1 MADQP
6 QTKTNTQ
13 SEPILCK
20 HGCGFFG
27 NTATGGCCS
36 TCWRKIQKTKTAV
49 AEAQIVAPSSPSAGG
64 LGSIVEEEVLSATS
78 KGEQTKSNKVVLA
91 KQELDALY
99 KESLLLD
106 GTLMP
111 GGDDDDD
118 DAGEIIA
125 TTTPK
130 SSTTSTETPIATS
143 SSVANVPAAPQLK
156 KKKKKKSYKNM
167 MASMM
172 LQQSPSKDD
181 DKDEAAIR
189 KVTGGGVFSKIDKIW
204 SFLIY
209 RPDPPINQYPIL
221 QIKYNTIYTL
231 RKEDDSIRVSLEE
244 DVKYISIVW

>member
-6 QTKTNTQ
+6 QTKTTTQ

-49 AEAQIVAPSSPSAGG
+49 AEAQVVAPSSPSAGG
-64 LGSIVEEEVLSATS
+64 LGSIQEESS
-78 KGEQTKSNKVVLA
+78 TKDKSIAAVS
-91 KQELDALY
+91 KQELDAMY

-118 DAGEIIA
+118 DTVVENTA

-130 SSTTSTETPIATS
+130 SSTTTTETPMA
-143 SSVANVPAAPQLK
+143 SVVAHDVPAVAPQLK

-172 LQQSPSKDD
+172 LQQSPSKDA
-181 DKDEAAIR
+181 DKDVAAIR
-189 KVTGGGVFSKIDKIW
+189 KVTGGGVFSKIDKI
-204 SFLIY
+204 
-209 RPDPPINQYPIL
+209 
-221 QIKYNTIYTL
+221 
-231 RKEDDSIRVSLEE
+231 
-244 DVKYISIVW
+244 